1 MDAKMRKKM
10 VLVVLLLILLFVFPG
25 ISQADSPITAT
36 DFYEAYKDVKMVQ
49 RAHLEGVMGVE
60 IAEFLSS
67 PENPIDHKAAVI
79 NALSWRFEG
88 KSNAELYTYYLGLL
102 YHMSITELDTDFLS
116 ADEIFC
122 LGYLVAMDDYFH
134 PENAIVLLEEAQRMM
149 KESFTVSMVLALVRA
164 QIAFEQDWCEAW
176 KIIERVLQNADIK
189 QDLRQEAKKIIV
201 NYMILY
207 REYCK

>member
-1 MDAKMRKKM
+1 M
-10 VLVVLLLILLFVFPG
+10 FVFPAT
-25 ISQADSPITAT
+25 SYADSPITAT

-60 IAEFLSS
+60 IAEYLSS
-67 PENPIDHKAAVI
+67 PENPVDHKAAVI

-88 KSNAELYTYYLGLL
+88 KNNAELYTYYLGLL
-102 YHMSITELDTDFLS
+102 YHMPVVELNTDFLS

-122 LGYLVAMDDYFH
+122 LGYLIAMDDYFH
-134 PENAIVLLEEAQRMM
+134 PENAIILLEEAY
-149 KESFTVSMVLALVRA
+149 KAANDSFTVSAVLALAKA

-176 KIIERVLQNADIK
+176 KIIERVLQNADLK
-189 QDLRQEAKKIIV
+189 QDLRPEAKKIIV

-207 REYCK
+207 RAYCK

>member
-1 MDAKMRKKM
+1 M

-176 KIIERVLQNADIK
+176 KIIEQVLQNADLK
-189 QDLRQEAKKIIV
+189 QDLRPEAKKIIV

>member
-1 MDAKMRKKM
+1 MKKTFIPVFIVN
-10 VLVVLLLILLFVFPG
+10 VLFLCSSV
-25 ISQADSPITAT
+25 SYADSPITAT
-36 DFYEAYKDVKMVQ
+36 DFYEAYRDVKMVQ

-67 PENPIDHKAAVI
+67 PENPIDVKAAVI

-88 KSNAELYTYYLGLL
+88 KNNAELYTYYLGLL
-102 YHMSITELDTDFLS
+102 YHLSITELDTDFLS

-122 LGYLVAMDDYFH
+122 LGYLIAMDNYFH
-134 PENAIVLLEEAQRMM
+134 PENAISLLEEADKLIRD
-149 KESFTVSMVLALVRA
+149 SFTVSIVLALAKA
-164 QIAFEQDWCEAW
+164 QIAFEKDWCEAW
-176 KIIERVLQNADIK
+176 KTIERVLKNTDLN

-201 NYMILY
+201 DYMILY

>member
-1 MDAKMRKKM
+1 MRKKM
-10 VLVVLLLILLFVFPG
+10 KGVLLLILLFVFPG
-25 ISQADSPITAT
+25 ISRADSPITAT

-60 IAEFLSS
+60 IAEYLSS

-88 KSNAELYTYYLGLL
+88 KNNAELYTYYLGLL

-122 LGYLVAMDDYFH
+122 LGYLIAMDDYFH
-134 PENAIVLLEEAQRMM
+134 PENAIVLLEEAQKMM
-149 KESFTVSMVLALVRA
+149 KDSFTVSMVLALVKA

-176 KIIERVLQNADIK
+176 KIIEQVLQNADLK
-189 QDLRQEAKKIIV
+189 QDLRPEAKKIIV

>member
-1 MDAKMRKKM
+1 MRKKM
-10 VLVVLLLILLFVFPG
+10 LVVLLLILLFVFPAT
-25 ISQADSPITAT
+25 SYADSPITAT

-60 IAEFLSS
+60 IAEYLSS
-67 PENPIDHKAAVI
+67 PENPVDHKAAVI

-122 LGYLVAMDDYFH
+122 LGYLIAMDDYFH
-134 PENAIVLLEEAQRMM
+134 PENAIVLLEEAQKMM
-149 KESFTVSMVLALVRA
+149 KESFTVSMVLALVKA
-164 QIAFEQDWCEAW
+164 QIAFEQDWCAAW
-176 KIIERVLQNADIK
+176 KIIEQVLQNADLK
-189 QDLRQEAKKIIV
+189 QDLRPEAKKIIV

>member
-1 MDAKMRKKM
+1 MRKKM

-134 PENAIVLLEEAQRMM
+134 PENAIVLLEEAQRMR

-189 QDLRQEAKKIIV
+189 QDLRPEAKKIIV

>member
-10 VLVVLLLILLFVFPG
+10 LVVLLLILLFVFPAT
-25 ISQADSPITAT
+25 SYADSPITAT

-60 IAEFLSS
+60 IAEYLSS
-67 PENPIDHKAAVI
+67 PENPVDHKAAVI

-122 LGYLVAMDDYFH
+122 LGYLIAMDDYFH
-134 PENAIVLLEEAQRMM
+134 PENAIVLLEEAQKMM
-149 KESFTVSMVLALVRA
+149 KESFTVSMVLALVKA
-164 QIAFEQDWCEAW
+164 QIAFEQDWCAAW
-176 KIIERVLQNADIK
+176 KIIEQVLQNADLK
-189 QDLRQEAKKIIV
+189 QDLRPEAKKIIV

>member
-1 MDAKMRKKM
+1 MRKKM
-10 VLVVLLLILLFVFPG
+10 LVVLLLTLLFVLPG

-49 RAHLEGVMGVE
+49 RVHLEGVMGVE
-60 IAEFLSS
+60 IAEYLSS

-122 LGYLVAMDDYFH
+122 LGYLIAMDDYFH
-134 PENAIVLLEEAQRMM
+134 PENAIVLLEEAQKIM
-149 KESFTVSMVLALVRA
+149 KESFTVSMVLALAKA

-176 KIIERVLQNADIK
+176 KIIEQVLQNADLK
-189 QDLRQEAKKIIV
+189 QDMRPEAKKIIV

>member
-1 MDAKMRKKM
+1 MKKI
-10 VLVVLLLILLFVFPG
+10 LVAVFILKLLFVFPAT
-25 ISQADSPITAT
+25 SQADSPITAT

-189 QDLRQEAKKIIV
+189 QDLRPEAKKIIV

>member
-1 MDAKMRKKM
+1 
-10 VLVVLLLILLFVFPG
+10 
-25 ISQADSPITAT
+25 
-36 DFYEAYKDVKMVQ
+36 MVQ

-60 IAEFLSS
+60 IAEYLSS
-67 PENPIDHKAAVI
+67 PENPVDHKAAVI

-122 LGYLVAMDDYFH
+122 LGYLIAMDDCFH
-134 PENAIVLLEEAQRMM
+134 PENAIVLLEEAQKMM
-149 KESFTVSMVLALVRA
+149 KESFTVSMVLALVKA
-164 QIAFEQDWCEAW
+164 QIAFEQDWCVAW
-176 KIIERVLQNADIK
+176 KIIEQVLQNADLK
-189 QDLRQEAKKIIV
+189 QDLRPEAKKIIV